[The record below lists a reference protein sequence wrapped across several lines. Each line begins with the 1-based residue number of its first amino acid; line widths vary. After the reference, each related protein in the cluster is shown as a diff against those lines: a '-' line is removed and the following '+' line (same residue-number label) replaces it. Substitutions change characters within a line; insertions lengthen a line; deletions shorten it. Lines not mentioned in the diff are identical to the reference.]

1 MSVEEGETVS
11 LELGRRVNRVLI
23 EEVLLTRHGDELVVF
38 PNEKLGM
45 VRERLAYLEIDLD
58 VI

>member
-1 MSVEEGETVS
+1 MSVKEGETVS

-23 EEVLLTRHGDELVVF
+23 EEVLLARHGDELVVF

>member
-23 EEVLLTRHGDELVVF
+23 EEVLLSSHGDELVVF
-38 PNEKLGM
+38 PNEKLGI
-45 VRERLAYLEIDLD
+45 VNERLAYLEIDLD